1 MANILAIDDSG
12 LMQAFWVRILSRS
25 QHNVIT
31 VSSGD
36 EMRGVLATMSPQLIF
51 LDLSF
56 PGENGFELLQH
67 IRSYQHCLEIPV
79 IAVSGYAGEDT
90 RQACRE
96 AGFTDFLAKPFS
108 LAELRGMLARYLEH
122 APNPRALAR

>member
-1 MANILAIDDSG
+1 MATILAIDDSG

-25 QHNVIT
+25 HHNVVT

-36 EMRGVLATMSPQLIF
+36 EMRGVLTTIHPHLIF

-56 PGENGFELLQH
+56 PGENGFDLLQQ
-67 IRSYQHCLEIPV
+67 IRGYQHCLEIPV

-108 LAELRGMLARYLEH
+108 LAELRGMLTRYLEQT
-122 APNPRALAR
+122 NNLRSLAR

>member
-1 MANILAIDDSG
+1 MATILAIDDSG

-25 QHNVIT
+25 QHTVVT

-36 EMRGVLATMSPQLIF
+36 EMRAALTTLHPQLIF

-56 PGENGFELLQH
+56 PGENGFELLKQL
-67 IRSYQHCLEIPV
+67 RGYSQCLDIPV

-108 LAELRGMLARYLEH
+108 LAELRGILTRYIEH
-122 APNPRALAR
+122 PTQLRALAR